1 MATYKVLQDIEA
13 EDKLIGPLTLR
24 QFIYGMA
31 GAAFGYLTFFVI
43 SKGAPFMAVVFFPLA
58 LVGIFFAWPWSR
70 DQPTEIWAL
79 AKIRFLVKPRI
90 RIWNQSGVKEL
101 VTITAPKK
109 IERILTN
116 GLSQTEVK
124 SRLRALGDTL
134 DSRGWAIKNVNVNM
148 IGQGG
153 IMMADP
159 SSDRLVSGSSFPQQ
173 VDSSDVR
180 ASDDILDVRNNPVAQ
195 QFDTMIAASAK
206 AHRQQIMDK
215 MNQAVIPP
223 IQPPAPAAMTTPIPP
238 PTAPQPAR
246 PVSAS
251 QQQNPADY
259 WFLNQPT
266 QAASVV
272 PQDTVTFNTQVVA
285 PGTSVADLPV
295 AAADPTSDE
304 EAFIKQH
311 KNEPAFSPNM
321 HGHLHVIQPLSAQNT
336 VAGAGAQN
344 AQSPASDTTN
354 TGPTQNPTPKVTQQ
368 PDAAILDLVRNDDLN
383 VATIAREAHKR
394 KEPPQDEVVISLH

>member
-13 EDKLIGPLTLR
+13 EDKLVGPLTLR

-31 GAAFGYLTFFVI
+31 GAGFGYLAFFVI
-43 SKGAPFMAVVFFPLA
+43 SKGAAFMAIIFIPLA
-58 LVGIFFAWPWSR
+58 VIGIFFAWPWSR

-79 AKIRFLVKPRI
+79 AKIRFLIKPRI
-90 RIWNQSGVKEL
+90 RIWDQSGVREL
-101 VTITAPKK
+101 VTITAPKQ

-116 GLSQTEVK
+116 GLSQIEVK

-134 DSRGWAIKNVNVNM
+134 DSRGWAIKNVNVSM
-148 IGQGG
+148 VGQGG

-159 SSDRLVSGSSFPQQ
+159 SSDRLVSTSSFPQQ

-180 ASDDILDVRNNPVAQ
+180 ASDDMLDVRNNPVAQ

-215 MNQAVIPP
+215 MNETAVTPTP
-223 IQPPAPAAMTTPIPP
+223 PPAPIV
-238 PTAPQPAR
+238 TAPLPAQPV
-246 PVSAS
+246 PVPTV
-251 QQQNPADY
+251 QQGATANDY

-266 QAASVV
+266 QGATTV
-272 PQDTVTFNTQVVA
+272 PQNTVTFNTQVVA
-285 PGTSVADLPV
+285 PGASVSDLPI

-321 HGHLHVIQPLSAQNT
+321 HGHLHVIQPLSAQKAAANAPAP
-336 VAGAGAQN
+336 VPQN
-344 AQSPASDTTN
+344 MASPTPAAVPTTN
-354 TGPTQNPTPKVTQQ
+354 SSQNPAPKVTQG